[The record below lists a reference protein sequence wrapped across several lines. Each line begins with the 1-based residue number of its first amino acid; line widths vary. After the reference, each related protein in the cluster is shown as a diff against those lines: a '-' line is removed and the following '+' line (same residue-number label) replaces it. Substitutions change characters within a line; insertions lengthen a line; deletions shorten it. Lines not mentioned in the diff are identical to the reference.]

1 MPVLRQRFEDYP
13 YYVDRLAYRHY
24 EYNRPT
30 ARSSVCTKNGEIF
43 LIRRLRRVEISNLEQ
58 NQAKLLDL
66 YEHGVEQAMLN
77 WDALERYLAG

>member
-1 MPVLRQRFEDYP
+1 M
-13 YYVDRLAYRHY
+13 
-24 EYNRPT
+24 
-30 ARSSVCTKNGEIF
+30 
-43 LIRRLRRVEISNLEQ
+43 EISNLEQ